1 MNKQNRENLATVHT
15 HTHTHTQANLINKKV
30 NISTDVNIFIFNI
43 QK

>member
-1 MNKQNRENLATVHT
+1 MNKQNRESLATVYIY
-15 HTHTHTQANLINKKV
+15 THTQANLINKKV